1 MSTRTKVISG
11 LALLV
16 ALWAAA
22 AVPAITEAVRVIS
35 ARVTAAHLGR
45 PIGDLVLSLEA
56 ERRLSAGDRP
66 AGAGLAAQR
75 SRTDETRQALRAA
88 RSSWIEWL
96 AGSDATRQ
104 ADDLLTRTES
114 LADVR
119 ADVDGRQV
127 TAERTVDAYTALID
141 PDGLETPTVYPD
153 QLAGPAAGL
162 SALSRSRELLAEE
175 DAQLAAVAGRPKL
188 TDADRTR
195 LSTLAGARRTLLAAA
210 GRDLPASSVANYRH
224 LVADTRL
231 TTAENQ
237 LLAGTGGAPAWSASY
252 NDLNTSLWQLQ
263 TSGSRAAADAG
274 TGHAVLTVVRAGI
287 VGGVGMIAVIAV
299 LLVAHRSGG
308 RSTVAAHERRTAGGR
323 AVEDSSSR
331 LGPLLR
337 DLERRNQ
344 GLLHRQLRLLDAMA
358 RRESDDETLGE
369 LFRADHLANRM
380 RRNLEKSITLAG
392 GTPGRR
398 WRRPVPLGEVVRGA
412 ASEINEYGRVS
423 TSQVQPVLL
432 AGVAVTDL
440 MHLLA
445 ELIENAA
452 TFAPAETRVRV
463 TGSDQA
469 AGYRITVTDVG
480 PGMDSDDLVT
490 AAEVM
495 ASAEPPSAGTW
506 WGLYAVGRFADR
518 QGIAVTLRNGPDGGL
533 IAEVTV
539 PAALITPAS
548 PGSADQDA
556 TAPSSTAPSSTAP
569 SSTAPS
575 STGPTSTGAGWATAG
590 WDAYTSTI
598 PGSTIPGSATRSSA
612 NPGSTNP
619 GSTNPGSATPSS
631 ASPGSTNPGSTNPGS
646 TATGS
651 ATYRSADPGS
661 AITGSGLPAADDE
674 PTIDGLEPVITS

>member
-22 AVPAITEAVRVIS
+22 AVPAITEAVRAIS
-35 ARVTAAHLGR
+35 ARVTAGHLSR

-56 ERRLSAGDRP
+56 ERRLSVGDRS
-66 AGAGLAAQR
+66 AGAGLATQR

-88 RSSWIEWL
+88 RNSWIEWL

-104 ADDLLTRTES
+104 ADDLLNRTES

-119 ADVDGRQV
+119 AAVDGRRV

-175 DAQLAAVAGRPKL
+175 DAQLAAVAGRSKF
-188 TDADRTR
+188 TDADRAR
-195 LSTLAGARRTLLAAA
+195 LSTLAGARRSLLASA
-210 GRDLPASSVANYRH
+210 GRDLPASSVVDYRH

-263 TSGSRAAADAG
+263 TSGTRAAADAG

-308 RSTVAAHERRTAGGR
+308 RSTVAARERRTTDRR

-539 PAALITPAS
+539 PAALITPAL
-548 PGSADQDA
+548 PGSTDQG
-556 TAPSSTAPSSTAP
+556 
-569 SSTAPS
+569 STAPS
-575 STGPTSTGAGWATAG
+575 STGPASTSAGWATPG

-598 PGSTIPGSATRSSA
+598 
-612 NPGSTNP
+612 
-619 GSTNPGSATPSS
+619 
-631 ASPGSTNPGSTNPGS
+631 PGSTNPGSTNPGS

-651 ATYRSADPGS
+651 ATYRSTDPGS
-661 AITGSGLPAADDE
+661 ASTGSGLPAADDE